1 MQNLGMKFNFSDWK
15 AKKQPL
21 YSALLA
27 VMFFVWIIGNLSS
40 FARATVSGQFL
51 EIEMDARISSLGTA
65 SLGMSGDAAMLW
77 KNPAGIF
84 SLEFPEIKV
93 SYRRGLEDIN
103 FGGITSVFPLSKKYG
118 TLGMGLMTL
127 YGGKISLL
135 DKGEVITQ
143 QDYVINGGYALD
155 ISSYIGCP
163 LALGVNVK
171 YLHSTLVEEFVGQAV
186 AGDFGFRLGLPV
198 NGLAL
203 GGVVKNFGTSLN
215 YDEATEELPLVYGG
229 GLSWV
234 GALPRDFYLMV
245 NTDAGHRQ
253 EIFLNTGMELSYKKI
268 IYLRGGYRFFQDT
281 SIFSSGIGVD
291 LYQLKLDYAFL
302 GNELGAKHLVAFGYR
317 FGPRLDSESK
327 LKPRKLSLAAPG
339 IALFKQGRLKEA
351 VNVWQAALD
360 KHPENPA
367 VKKYLQGYSSTKRRW
382 LKERNKRAQALAEQD
397 DFISAAQIW
406 LDNLKSFPQDT
417 LSLKGLAKLR
427 HLAQSYVR
435 KARALKKKKQ
445 WMRAITELEQALKVV
460 PRYSAAIKMRKSI
473 HAILKRKKI
482 KKQRLITSTIKQTQ
496 QLTRLRKISKAI
508 SLIEYALAAMPRN
521 SRLLKARAGIP
532 AAAHKLALKL
542 KQERK
547 YRQALQL
554 WTDIIE
560 TVPDFKPAKSAFK
573 STELFYQVKILSLDK
588 KALEAYQRKDYREAS
603 ALWDKC
609 FKLNPEA
616 EMRAKLVRACLAQG
630 ILEYRRDNLLKAVT
644 YWERVIKLK
653 PGHLHASKYLKRAY
667 NKIEFYKNIGL
678 EVSGES
684 DFDF

>member
-291 LYQLKLDYAFL
+291 LYQFKLDYAFL

-367 VKKYLQGYSSTKRRW
+367 VKKYLQDYSATKRGW
-382 LKERNKRAQALAEQD
+382 LQARNKRAQALAEQD

-406 LDNLKSFPQDT
+406 QENLKNFPKDR
-417 LSLKGLAKLR
+417 LSLKGLASLKR
-427 HLAQSYVR
+427 RAQSHVQM
-435 KARALKKKKQ
+435 ARRLKKKKQ
-445 WMRAITELEQALKVV
+445 WVKALAKLEEAFKVV
-460 PRYSAAIKMRKSI
+460 PRYPAALQMRKAI
-473 HAILKRKKI
+473 HGILKRKKI
-482 KKQRLITSTIKQTQ
+482 KHQRLIISTIKQIR
-496 QLTRLRKISKAI
+496 QLTKRGEIAKAI
-508 SLIEYALAAMPRN
+508 ALIEYALIAIPQN
-521 SRLLKARAGIP
+521 SRLLKARAEIP
-532 AAAHKLALKL
+532 AVAHKLALEL
-542 KQERK
+542 KREKK
-547 YRQALQL
+547 YRQALQR
-554 WTDIIE
+554 WTSIIE
-560 TVPDFKPAKSAFK
+560 AAPDFKPAKSAFK
-573 STELFYQVKILSLDK
+573 STKLYYQEKILSLDNQ
-588 KALEAYQRKDYREAS
+588 ALEAYQHNNYRKAI
-603 ALWDKC
+603 ALWEKG
-609 FKLNPEA
+609 LQLTQES
-616 EMRAKLVRACLAQG
+616 EMEAKLVRACLAQG
-630 ILEYRRDNLLKAVT
+630 ILEYRRDNLLKAINC
-644 YWERVIKLK
+644 WERAAALK
-653 PGHLHASKYLKRAY
+653 PDHHHVSKYLKRAY
-667 NKIEFYKNIGL
+667 NKIKFYKKIGL
-678 EVSGES
+678 EVTE
-684 DFDF
+684 